1 MRRCI
6 LLISILLICLSG
18 VYGGDILN
26 TLAREMREEMKI
38 LKKKEL
44 PPYYISFRVDE
55 SYKKSMNSSLGSRTH
70 VTQDHQ
76 AVLTV
81 MVRVGLPEFDNYH
94 QVRED
99 VSVYYGQ
106 SSKGVQIPLD
116 HDASALRH
124 IIRRQVE
131 KAYIS
136 AVEDYS
142 RAVSNVSLNVKEKE
156 RSGDY
161 TLPRPAV
168 YREDI
173 WSSPEAADKQWYS
186 VLQNASALF
195 LRAPMAVMGR
205 LELTAERQNRYFVDT
220 AGSRIR
226 TAREYAQLIAEAT
239 AKAEDGMVLP
249 VYHTW
254 TEINMSALP
263 EPEKIY
269 EKIGD
274 LADLLN
280 RLCSAPFGEPYSG
293 PVIMSGEASGV
304 FFHEIFGHRTEGQ
317 RMKKADD
324 GQTFKSM
331 VGKEVLPGS
340 FTVYCDPV
348 LEHYDGSFLWGS
360 YLYDDEGVK
369 GEKTILVENGRLKE
383 FLMSRTPM
391 ELFGASN
398 GHGRAA
404 PGRDPVARQSNLVV
418 SSDVTVTEGEMI
430 LRFKKML
437 KVKGLSYGY
446 YIESVTGGFTQ
457 TGRYKPN
464 AFNVIPTV
472 VYRIYADERPRE
484 LVRGIDLIGT
494 PLSIFSHIEAAG
506 NDTGIFTGYC
516 GAESGM
522 VPVTCVSPSLLVREI
537 EFQKKKLS
545 QSKRPVLSRP
555 DTRDKEKP

>member
-1 MRRCI
+1 MDEEDTGEAEPE
-6 LLISILLICLSG
+6 LGEEEISESDLEAMLKEEGLEDLELDAGGEAPEPELSQEMA
-18 VYGGDILN
+18 GGALADLTE
-26 TLAREMREEMKI
+26 TLRDEPQLEAEEGP
-38 LKKKEL
+38 L
-44 PPYYISFRVDE
+44 
-55 SYKKSMNSSLGSRTH
+55 
-70 VTQDHQ
+70 
-76 AVLTV
+76 
-81 MVRVGLPEFDNYH
+81 
-94 QVRED
+94 ED
-99 VSVYYGQ
+99 VMPEEEQEV
-106 SSKGVQIPLD
+106 I
-116 HDASALRH
+116 
-124 IIRRQVE
+124 
-131 KAYIS
+131 
-136 AVEDYS
+136 
-142 RAVSNVSLNVKEKE
+142 
-156 RSGDY
+156 
-161 TLPRPAV
+161 
-168 YREDI
+168 
-173 WSSPEAADKQWYS
+173 PEAAETTVTSESPVTEPEKIS
-186 VLQNASALF
+186 TPPEAEAVTVISEEKIEAMVTATLQN
-195 LRAPMAVMGR
+195 VV
-205 LELTAERQNRYFVDT
+205 ERV
-220 AGSRIR
+220 
-226 TAREYAQLIAEAT
+226 ARETMESTVEKLIAEAT

-324 GQTFKSM
+324 GQPFKSM

-340 FTVYCDPV
+340 FTVYGDPV